1 MAFKFLDS
9 ECPDEFIRALA
20 VERLRE
26 LRDDEVADYLLQLVQ
41 VKEHYQTVEDIP
53 CIYRH

>member
-9 ECPDEFIRALA
+9 ECPDEFFRSFA

-26 LRDDEVADYLLQLVQ
+26 LRDDELADYLLQLVQ
-41 VKEHYQTVEDIP
+41 VKEQYQLL
-53 CIYRH
+53 